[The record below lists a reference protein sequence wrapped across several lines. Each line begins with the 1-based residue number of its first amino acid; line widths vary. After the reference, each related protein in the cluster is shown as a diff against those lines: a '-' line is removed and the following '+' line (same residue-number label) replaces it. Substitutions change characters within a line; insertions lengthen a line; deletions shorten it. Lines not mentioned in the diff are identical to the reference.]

1 MDMSFA
7 NQALCLEHMVKMA
20 SSLELDVHPV
30 PEKIDTAIA
39 KEKLVAMGIKID
51 RLTKEQKQYLS
62 SWNIGT

>member
-7 NQALCLEHMVKMA
+7 NQALCIEHMIKLA
-20 SSLELDVHPV
+20 DSLALDVHPV

-39 KEKLVAMGIKID
+39 KEKLVSMGIKID
-51 RLTKEQKQYLS
+51 RLTREQKQYLS